1 MKSIHTFDVF
11 APTDEQ
17 EEAMNKKRGGH
28 YRRGKNKEMD
38 YFIECA
44 TSLFPNNHYSRFTP
58 IYDTTKEFYQLITSS
73 DTTERAILNWIA
85 SNRAWNYLFGLLRH
99 YYRTGHHDDNYI
111 FPEFK
116 IGSAYVADYLL
127 IGNSSDGY
135 QFVFVELEAP
145 NGRIT
150 KEKGTR
156 FGEVINKGIEQVR
169 DWQMYIAAN
178 WNVIVAELEK
188 HSFSNTKLP
197 RQLYKYCPY
206 QIYYAVIAGLRKD
219 FENIRDRKLQ
229 LQNENNITLLHYE
242 NLIDVANE
250 KLKSPFSAFRLTCL
264 FLLYLF
270 QTVAHT
276 RELPFVR
283 TGSASRGMGNGR
295 RIVTPPARSLYHH
308 LFKGIVGKQGH
319 ASSSSCSS
327 SESPSPSSSS

>member
-116 IGSAYVADYLL
+116 IGRLMWL
-127 IGNSSDGY
+127 I
-135 QFVFVELEAP
+135 
-145 NGRIT
+145 I
-150 KEKGTR
+150 
-156 FGEVINKGIEQVR
+156 
-169 DWQMYIAAN
+169 
-178 WNVIVAELEK
+178 
-188 HSFSNTKLP
+188 
-197 RQLYKYCPY
+197 
-206 QIYYAVIAGLRKD
+206 
-219 FENIRDRKLQ
+219 
-229 LQNENNITLLHYE
+229 
-242 NLIDVANE
+242 
-250 KLKSPFSAFRLTCL
+250 
-264 FLLYLF
+264 
-270 QTVAHT
+270 
-276 RELPFVR
+276 
-283 TGSASRGMGNGR
+283 
-295 RIVTPPARSLYHH
+295 
-308 LFKGIVGKQGH
+308 
-319 ASSSSCSS
+319 CS
-327 SESPSPSSSS
+327 

>member
-1 MKSIHTFDVF
+1 MKSIHTFVVF

-206 QIYYAVIAGLRKD
+206 QIYYAVLAGLRKD

-229 LQNENNITLLHYE
+229 LQNENNITLLHDE

-250 KLKSPFSAFRLTCL
+250 
-264 FLLYLF
+264 
-270 QTVAHT
+270 
-276 RELPFVR
+276 
-283 TGSASRGMGNGR
+283 N
-295 RIVTPPARSLYHH
+295 
-308 LFKGIVGKQGH
+308 
-319 ASSSSCSS
+319 
-327 SESPSPSSSS
+327 

>member
-1 MKSIHTFDVF
+1 MAKIKPFKGIRPPKDLIKDVASRPYDVLNSEEAREEAKGNEKSLYHIIKPEIDFPVG
-11 APTDEQ
+11 TDEHDPAVYEKAAENFQ
-17 EEAMNKKRGGH
+17 MFQDKGWLVQDQKEQYYVYAQTMNGH
-28 YRRGKNKEMD
+28 TQY
-38 YFIECA
+38 
-44 TSLFPNNHYSRFTP
+44 
-58 IYDTTKEFYQLITSS
+58 
-73 DTTERAILNWIA
+73 
-85 SNRAWNYLFGLLRH
+85 GLVVC
-99 YYRTGHHDDNYI
+99 
-111 FPEFK
+111 
-116 IGSAYVADYLL
+116 AYVADYLL

-250 KLKSPFSAFRLTCL
+250 
-264 FLLYLF
+264 
-270 QTVAHT
+270 
-276 RELPFVR
+276 
-283 TGSASRGMGNGR
+283 N
-295 RIVTPPARSLYHH
+295 
-308 LFKGIVGKQGH
+308 
-319 ASSSSCSS
+319 
-327 SESPSPSSSS
+327 

>member
-28 YRRGKNKEMD
+28 YRRGKNKEM
-38 YFIECA
+38 
-44 TSLFPNNHYSRFTP
+44 
-58 IYDTTKEFYQLITSS
+58 
-73 DTTERAILNWIA
+73 
-85 SNRAWNYLFGLLRH
+85 
-99 YYRTGHHDDNYI
+99 
-111 FPEFK
+111 
-116 IGSAYVADYLL
+116 
-127 IGNSSDGY
+127 
-135 QFVFVELEAP
+135 ELEAP

-250 KLKSPFSAFRLTCL
+250 
-264 FLLYLF
+264 
-270 QTVAHT
+270 
-276 RELPFVR
+276 
-283 TGSASRGMGNGR
+283 N
-295 RIVTPPARSLYHH
+295 
-308 LFKGIVGKQGH
+308 
-319 ASSSSCSS
+319 
-327 SESPSPSSSS
+327 